1 MAVRIRG
8 GGIDDGHTPADKLVE
23 GGWRLPRMR
32 SLVEEDEGLTAEL
45 QSFTSK
51 PRAASSDSS
60 R

>member
-1 MAVRIRG
+1 VGIGG
-8 GGIDDGHTPADKLVE
+8 GGIDDGRTPADKLVG

-32 SLVEEDEGLTAEL
+32 SLAEEDEGLTAEL

-51 PRAASSDSS
+51 PRAASSDGS